1 MGSRVERTHGRA
13 AAGGPGQARWW
24 LADRVV
30 PHWSADKPGGTTGEQ
45 DGPHNPGVQCQEIEP
60 QILTEKT

>member
-30 PHWSADKPGGTTGEQ
+30 PHWSADKPGEQ
-45 DGPHNPGVQCQEIEP
+45 LGRESEQPRVPVAG
-60 QILTEKT
+60 K